1 LNVINIRSKAKAKA
15 KPAKKVKKSGRKMAV
30 SVPRRPE
37 GYFKDALTPEDI
49 AEIRLFSRAI
59 ARNNARH
66 S

>member
-1 LNVINIRSKAKAKA
+1 VINIRSKVKSKA
-15 KPAKKVKKSGRKMAV
+15 KPARKAKKSIRKTV
-30 SVPRRPE
+30 LSVPRRPE
-37 GYFKDALTPEDI
+37 GYFKDALTPEDV